1 MFIFSALSF
10 ALWVIEVAVIV
21 RVVGGLL
28 GVDPSK
34 PWMKALHTVTEPLF
48 QLVRPIARKI
58 PGSVDWTPAIL
69 IVGLALLR
77 RVL

>member
-1 MFIFSALSF
+1 MLSVLSF
-10 ALWVIEVAVIV
+10 AFWIIELTVIA
-21 RVVGGLL
+21 RVVASWA

-34 PWMKALHTVTEPLF
+34 PWMKALHAVTEPLF

-58 PGSVDWTPAIL
+58 PGSVDWTPAIV
-69 IVGLALLR
+69 IVGLELLR